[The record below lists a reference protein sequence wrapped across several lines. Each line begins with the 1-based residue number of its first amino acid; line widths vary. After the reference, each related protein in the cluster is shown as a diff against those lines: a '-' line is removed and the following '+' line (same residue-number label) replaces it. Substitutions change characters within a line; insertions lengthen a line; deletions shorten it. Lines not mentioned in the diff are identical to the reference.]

1 MPKFKILVTVVAIL
15 CSPVPLAMASTV
27 VLSYNFDSPT
37 NNPNAKLNT
46 AVVLKLGS
54 ENEPTPALTPP
65 PNSLM
70 IMLRRLFD
78 Y

>member
-1 MPKFKILVTVVAIL
+1 MPKFKILVTVVAIG
-15 CSPVPLAMASTV
+15 CSPVPPTMANTI

-37 NNPNAKLNT
+37 NDPNAKLNT

-54 ENEPTPALTPP
+54 ENEPTPVPTPP
-65 PNSLM
+65 PSLM
-70 IMLRRLFD
+70 IILRRWFG